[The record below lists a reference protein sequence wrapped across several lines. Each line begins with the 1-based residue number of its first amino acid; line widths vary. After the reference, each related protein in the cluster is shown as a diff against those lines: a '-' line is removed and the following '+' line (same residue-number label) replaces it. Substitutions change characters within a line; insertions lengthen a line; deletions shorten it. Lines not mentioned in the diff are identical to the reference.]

1 MRGDADQARAQEARV
16 TPAPAEGEAAQAKP
30 GAPAWA
36 AGSELPHV
44 PATTEPP
51 DDGPGQASSP
61 GVRVLVVDDDPD
73 ARELLTVLLEAC
85 GMLVRTAASARAAL
99 DALCEEPPDVLV
111 SDIGMPEE
119 DGYSLI
125 RKIRALQDDE
135 QRAVPAIALTAFAR
149 TEDRQRA
156 LRAGFD
162 RHLAKPVEPSALTAI
177 IADLARARSGQH
189 G

>member
-1 MRGDADQARAQEARV
+1 MRGEADQSRAQEARV
-16 TPAPAEGEAAQAKP
+16 TPPPAQRTHAQGAAEVPVRLAGEGVP
-30 GAPAWA
+30 R
-36 AGSELPHV
+36 V
-44 PATTEPP
+44 PATTDPGE
-51 DDGPGQASSP
+51 DGPGPASSP

-73 ARELLTVLLEAC
+73 ARELLTVLLEGC
-85 GMLVRTAASARAAL
+85 GMLVRSAASAR
-99 DALCEEPPDVLV
+99 DALAAVLAEPPDVLV

-125 RKIRALQDDE
+125 RKIRELPSDDR
-135 QRAVPAIALTAFAR
+135 RAVPAIALTAFAR

-177 IADLARARSGQH
+177 ISDLARAKTGQR

>member
-1 MRGDADQARAQEARV
+1 VRGEADQPRAQEARV
-16 TPAPAEGEAAQAKP
+16 TPAPAEGTRAQGGL
-30 GAPAWA
+30 GAPIRLAS
-36 AGSELPHV
+36 GQLPRV
-44 PATTEPP
+44 PATSHPG
-51 DDGPGQASSP
+51 DDGPGPASSP

-73 ARELLTVLLEAC
+73 ARELLTVLLEGC
-85 GMLVRTAASARAAL
+85 GMLVRSAASARAAL
-99 DALCEEPPDVLV
+99 DAVLAELPDVLV

-125 RKIRALQDDE
+125 RKIRELPRDD

-177 IADLARARSGQH
+177 IADLARARTGQR